1 MVDQM
6 VDQDEVK
13 NEYEIAFLL
22 KEEADFKD
30 LLALLR
36 QSEAVVTFEG
46 PVKKI
51 ALAYEI
57 AKQSAAYFGWLRFT
71 APTHRICEIEHAL
84 ILHHTVLRS
93 LIVKFTPGLVSVP
106 RGTMTPSTA
115 TPAITPT
122 LAPIIE
128 QTAGSH
134 GLPLSNE
141 DLEKKIEEIL
151 R

>member
-1 MVDQM
+1 MLPARLASQSEGEPFDFSKDFHYPLKTRMVDQM

-13 NEYEIAFLL
+13 NEYEIACLL

-46 PVKKI
+46 RVKKI
-51 ALAYEI
+51 VWAYEI

-93 LIVKFTPGLVSVP
+93 LIVKFTPG
-106 RGTMTPSTA
+106 
-115 TPAITPT
+115 
-122 LAPIIE
+122 
-128 QTAGSH
+128 
-134 GLPLSNE
+134 
-141 DLEKKIEEIL
+141 
-151 R
+151 